1 VFLVKWHSPILN
13 TPHAVRSFYSFKS
26 GKCLCF
32 DKVRTIGENNIVI
45 KWFHY
50 QKVIHLIQIKA
61 VLYMFKNFFKSK
73 KVESDTA
80 ILQPLEG
87 EIVPLDV
94 VPDPVFSQKMIG
106 DGFAVNPTNGTVVSP
121 VDGEVIS
128 VFPTK
133 HAVSVKSADGREI
146 LIHVGLETV
155 TLNGEG
161 FTAFVSDGQR
171 VQKGQKLLE
180 ADFQSIKDKVPSI
193 ITPVIFTNL
202 AENERVVIEE
212 QGVRIT
218 K

>member
-1 VFLVKWHSPILN
+1 
-13 TPHAVRSFYSFKS
+13 
-26 GKCLCF
+26 
-32 DKVRTIGENNIVI
+32 
-45 KWFHY
+45 
-50 QKVIHLIQIKA
+50 
-61 VLYMFKNFFKSK
+61 MFKNLFKNK
-73 KVESDTA
+73 KIESETT

-106 DGFAVNPTNGTVVSP
+106 DGFAIIPTNGSVVSP

-133 HAVSVKSADGREI
+133 HAVSIKSNGGREI

-155 TLNGEG
+155 GLNGEG
-161 FTAFVSDGQR
+161 FTAFVSDGQS

-180 ADFQSIKDKVPSI
+180 ADFQAIKDKVPSI

-202 AENERVVIEE
+202 AENERVAIEE
-212 QGVRIT
+212 QRVRIT

>member
-1 VFLVKWHSPILN
+1 MFLKLLLVFK
-13 TPHAVRSFYSFKS
+13 
-26 GKCLCF
+26 
-32 DKVRTIGENNIVI
+32 
-45 KWFHY
+45 
-50 QKVIHLIQIKA
+50 KA
-61 VLYMFKNFFKSK
+61 VLFMFKNLFKSK
-73 KVESDTA
+73 KTAVDTS

-87 EIVPLDV
+87 QIVPLDV

-133 HAVSVKSADGREI
+133 HAVSVKSTDGREI

-155 TLNGEG
+155 SLNGEG
-161 FTAFVSDGQR
+161 FTSFVSDGQR

-180 ADFQSIKDKVPSI
+180 ADFDVIKEKVPSI

-202 AENERVVIEE
+202 AEDEKVVIEE
-212 QGVRIT
+212 QEVKIVN
-218 K
+218 

>member
-1 VFLVKWHSPILN
+1 
-13 TPHAVRSFYSFKS
+13 
-26 GKCLCF
+26 
-32 DKVRTIGENNIVI
+32 
-45 KWFHY
+45 
-50 QKVIHLIQIKA
+50 
-61 VLYMFKNFFKSK
+61 MFKNLFKNK
-73 KVESDTA
+73 KIESETT

-106 DGFAVNPTNGTVVSP
+106 DGFAINPTNGSVVSP

-133 HAVSVKSADGREI
+133 HAVSIKSNGGREI

-155 TLNGEG
+155 GLNGEG
-161 FTAFVSDGQR
+161 FTAFVSDGQS

-180 ADFQSIKDKVPSI
+180 ADFQAIKDKVPSI

-202 AENERVVIEE
+202 AENERVAIEE
-212 QGVRIT
+212 QRVRIT

>member
-1 VFLVKWHSPILN
+1 
-13 TPHAVRSFYSFKS
+13 
-26 GKCLCF
+26 
-32 DKVRTIGENNIVI
+32 
-45 KWFHY
+45 
-50 QKVIHLIQIKA
+50 
-61 VLYMFKNFFKSK
+61 MFKNFFKNK
-73 KVESDTA
+73 KVEIDTT

-106 DGFAVNPTNGTVVSP
+106 DGFAVNPTSGTVVSP

-133 HAVSVKSADGREI
+133 HAVSVKSTDGREI

-161 FTAFVSDGQR
+161 FTSFVSDGER
-171 VQKGQKLLE
+171 IKKGQKLLE
-180 ADFQSIKDKVPSI
+180 ADLEFIKEKVPSI

-202 AENERVVIEE
+202 PENEKVVIEE
-212 QGVRIT
+212 QEVKII

>member
-1 VFLVKWHSPILN
+1 
-13 TPHAVRSFYSFKS
+13 
-26 GKCLCF
+26 
-32 DKVRTIGENNIVI
+32 
-45 KWFHY
+45 
-50 QKVIHLIQIKA
+50 
-61 VLYMFKNFFKSK
+61 MFKNLFKNK
-73 KVESDTA
+73 KIESETT

-87 EIVPLDV
+87 GIVPLDV

-106 DGFAVNPTNGTVVSP
+106 DGFAINPTNGSVVSP

-133 HAVSVKSADGREI
+133 HAVSIKSNGGREI

-155 TLNGEG
+155 GLNGEG
-161 FTAFVSDGQR
+161 FTAFVSDGQS

-180 ADFQSIKDKVPSI
+180 ADFQAIKEKVPSI

-202 AENERVVIEE
+202 AENERVVIAE

>member
-1 VFLVKWHSPILN
+1 LYRN
-13 TPHAVRSFYSFKS
+13 FKKTVIS
-26 GKCLCF
+26 VSF
-32 DKVRTIGENNIVI
+32 DKRIKLGENNES
-45 KWFHY
+45 KERML
-50 QKVIHLIQIKA
+50 KVFKKA
-61 VLYMFKNFFKSK
+61 VLFMFKNLFKSK
-73 KVESDTA
+73 KVEVETT

-133 HAVSVKSADGREI
+133 HAVSVKSTDGREI

-161 FTAFVSDGQR
+161 FTSFVSDGQR
-171 VQKGQKLLE
+171 VHRGQKLLE
-180 ADFQSIKDKVPSI
+180 ADFEFIKEKVPSI

-202 AENERVVIEE
+202 AENEKVVIEE
-212 QGVRIT
+212 QEVKII

>member
-1 VFLVKWHSPILN
+1 
-13 TPHAVRSFYSFKS
+13 
-26 GKCLCF
+26 
-32 DKVRTIGENNIVI
+32 
-45 KWFHY
+45 
-50 QKVIHLIQIKA
+50 
-61 VLYMFKNFFKSK
+61 MFKNLFKNK
-73 KVESDTA
+73 KIESETT

-106 DGFAVNPTNGTVVSP
+106 DGFAINPTNGSVVSP

-133 HAVSVKSADGREI
+133 HAVSIKSNGGREI

-155 TLNGEG
+155 GLNGEG
-161 FTAFVSDGQR
+161 FTAFVSDGQN

-212 QGVRIT
+212 QGIRIT

>member
-1 VFLVKWHSPILN
+1 
-13 TPHAVRSFYSFKS
+13 
-26 GKCLCF
+26 
-32 DKVRTIGENNIVI
+32 
-45 KWFHY
+45 
-50 QKVIHLIQIKA
+50 
-61 VLYMFKNFFKSK
+61 MFKNFFKNK
-73 KVESDTA
+73 KIESEST

-106 DGFAVNPTNGTVVSP
+106 DGFAINPTNGSVVSP

-133 HAVSVKSADGREI
+133 HAVSIKSKGGREI

-155 TLNGEG
+155 SLNGEG
-161 FTAFVSDGQR
+161 FTAFVSDGQS

-212 QGVRIT
+212 QVVRIT

>member
-1 VFLVKWHSPILN
+1 
-13 TPHAVRSFYSFKS
+13 
-26 GKCLCF
+26 
-32 DKVRTIGENNIVI
+32 
-45 KWFHY
+45 
-50 QKVIHLIQIKA
+50 
-61 VLYMFKNFFKSK
+61 MFKNFFKGK
-73 KVESDTA
+73 KVESDTT

-106 DGFAVNPTNGTVVSP
+106 DGFAVKPTNGTVVSP

-133 HAVSVKSADGREI
+133 HAVSVKSNDGREI

-155 TLNGEG
+155 SLNGEG
-161 FTAFVSDGQR
+161 FTSFVSDGQR

-180 ADFQSIKDKVPSI
+180 ADFDVIKDKVPSI

-202 AENERVVIEE
+202 AEIEKVVIEE
-212 QGVRIT
+212 DGVKIT

>member
-1 VFLVKWHSPILN
+1 
-13 TPHAVRSFYSFKS
+13 
-26 GKCLCF
+26 
-32 DKVRTIGENNIVI
+32 
-45 KWFHY
+45 
-50 QKVIHLIQIKA
+50 
-61 VLYMFKNFFKSK
+61 MFKNLFKNK
-73 KVESDTA
+73 KIESETT

-106 DGFAVNPTNGTVVSP
+106 DGFAINPTNGSVVSP

-133 HAVSVKSADGREI
+133 HAVSIKSNGGREI

-155 TLNGEG
+155 GLNGEG
-161 FTAFVSDGQR
+161 FTAFVSDGQS

-202 AENERVVIEE
+202 AESERVVIVE
-212 QGVRIT
+212 QSVRIT

>member
-1 VFLVKWHSPILN
+1 
-13 TPHAVRSFYSFKS
+13 
-26 GKCLCF
+26 
-32 DKVRTIGENNIVI
+32 
-45 KWFHY
+45 
-50 QKVIHLIQIKA
+50 
-61 VLYMFKNFFKSK
+61 MFKNFFKSK
-73 KVESDTA
+73 KVEVDTS

-87 EIVPLDV
+87 EIIPLDV

-106 DGFAVNPTNGTVVSP
+106 DGFAVNPTNGTVVAP

-155 TLNGEG
+155 SLNGEG
-161 FTAFVSDGQR
+161 FTSFVSDGQR

-180 ADFQSIKDKVPSI
+180 ADFDSIKEKVPSI

-202 AENERVVIEE
+202 AEDEKVVIEE
-212 QGVRIT
+212 QEI
-218 K
+218 KIIKK

>member
-1 VFLVKWHSPILN
+1 
-13 TPHAVRSFYSFKS
+13 
-26 GKCLCF
+26 
-32 DKVRTIGENNIVI
+32 
-45 KWFHY
+45 
-50 QKVIHLIQIKA
+50 
-61 VLYMFKNFFKSK
+61 MFKNLFKSK
-73 KVESDTA
+73 KVEVETT

-133 HAVSVKSADGREI
+133 HAVSVKSTDGREI

-155 TLNGEG
+155 SLNGEG
-161 FTAFVSDGQR
+161 FTSFVSDGER
-171 VQKGQKLLE
+171 VKKGQKLLE
-180 ADFQSIKDKVPSI
+180 ADFNVIKEKVPSI

-202 AENERVVIEE
+202 AEDEKVVIEE
-212 QGVRIT
+212 QEVKIV

>member
-1 VFLVKWHSPILN
+1 
-13 TPHAVRSFYSFKS
+13 
-26 GKCLCF
+26 
-32 DKVRTIGENNIVI
+32 
-45 KWFHY
+45 
-50 QKVIHLIQIKA
+50 
-61 VLYMFKNFFKSK
+61 MFKNLFKNK
-73 KVESDTA
+73 KIESETT

-106 DGFAVNPTNGTVVSP
+106 DGFAINPTNGSVVSP

-133 HAVSVKSADGREI
+133 HAVSIKSNGGREI

-155 TLNGEG
+155 GLNGEG
-161 FTAFVSDGQR
+161 FTAFVSDGQS

-212 QGVRIT
+212 HGVRIT

>member
-1 VFLVKWHSPILN
+1 
-13 TPHAVRSFYSFKS
+13 
-26 GKCLCF
+26 
-32 DKVRTIGENNIVI
+32 
-45 KWFHY
+45 
-50 QKVIHLIQIKA
+50 
-61 VLYMFKNFFKSK
+61 MFKNLFKSK
-73 KVESDTA
+73 KAEVDTS

-87 EIVPLDV
+87 EIVSLDV

-106 DGFAVNPTNGTVVSP
+106 DGFAVNPTNGTVVAP

-133 HAVSVKSADGREI
+133 HAVSIKSTDGREI

-155 TLNGEG
+155 SLNGEG
-161 FTAFVSDGQR
+161 FTSFVSDGQR

-180 ADFQSIKDKVPSI
+180 ADFELIKEKVPSI

-202 AENERVVIEE
+202 AEDEKVVIEGQE
-212 QGVRIT
+212 VKII

>member
-1 VFLVKWHSPILN
+1 
-13 TPHAVRSFYSFKS
+13 
-26 GKCLCF
+26 
-32 DKVRTIGENNIVI
+32 
-45 KWFHY
+45 
-50 QKVIHLIQIKA
+50 
-61 VLYMFKNFFKSK
+61 MFKNLFKSK
-73 KVESDTA
+73 KAEVDTS

-106 DGFAVNPTNGTVVSP
+106 DGFAVNPTNGTVVAP

-133 HAVSVKSADGREI
+133 HAVSIKSSDGREI

-155 TLNGEG
+155 SLNGEG
-161 FTAFVSDGQR
+161 FTSFVSDGQR

-180 ADFQSIKDKVPSI
+180 ADFELIKEKVPSI

-202 AENERVVIEE
+202 AEDEKVVIEGQE
-212 QGVRIT
+212 VKII

>member
-1 VFLVKWHSPILN
+1 LYRN
-13 TPHAVRSFYSFKS
+13 FKKTVIS
-26 GKCLCF
+26 VSF
-32 DKVRTIGENNIVI
+32 DKRIKLGENNES
-45 KWFHY
+45 KERML
-50 QKVIHLIQIKA
+50 KVFKKA
-61 VLYMFKNFFKSK
+61 VLFMFKNLFKSK
-73 KVESDTA
+73 KVEVETT

-133 HAVSVKSADGREI
+133 HAVSIKSKGGREI

-155 TLNGEG
+155 SLNGEG
-161 FTAFVSDGQR
+161 FTAFVSDGQS
-171 VQKGQKLLE
+171 VQTGQKLLE

-202 AENERVVIEE
+202 AENERVVIGEN
-212 QGVRIT
+212 GVSI
-218 K
+218 KK

>member
-1 VFLVKWHSPILN
+1 
-13 TPHAVRSFYSFKS
+13 
-26 GKCLCF
+26 
-32 DKVRTIGENNIVI
+32 
-45 KWFHY
+45 
-50 QKVIHLIQIKA
+50 
-61 VLYMFKNFFKSK
+61 MFKNFFKNK
-73 KVESDTA
+73 KIESEST

-106 DGFAVNPTNGTVVSP
+106 DGFAINPTNGSVVSP

-133 HAVSVKSADGREI
+133 HAVSIKSKGGREI

-155 TLNGEG
+155 SLNGEG
-161 FTAFVSDGQR
+161 FTAFVSDGQS
-171 VQKGQKLLE
+171 VQTGQKLLE

-212 QGVRIT
+212 QVVRIT

>member
-1 VFLVKWHSPILN
+1 
-13 TPHAVRSFYSFKS
+13 
-26 GKCLCF
+26 
-32 DKVRTIGENNIVI
+32 
-45 KWFHY
+45 
-50 QKVIHLIQIKA
+50 
-61 VLYMFKNFFKSK
+61 MFKNLFKNK
-73 KVESDTA
+73 KIESETT

-106 DGFAVNPTNGTVVSP
+106 DGFAIIPTNGSVVSP

-133 HAVSVKSADGREI
+133 HAVSIKSNGGREI

-155 TLNGEG
+155 GLNGEG
-161 FTAFVSDGQR
+161 FTAFVSDGQN

-180 ADFQSIKDKVPSI
+180 ADFQFIKDKVPSI

-202 AENERVVIEE
+202 AESERVVIEE
-212 QGVRIT
+212 QGIRIT

>member
-1 VFLVKWHSPILN
+1 
-13 TPHAVRSFYSFKS
+13 
-26 GKCLCF
+26 
-32 DKVRTIGENNIVI
+32 
-45 KWFHY
+45 
-50 QKVIHLIQIKA
+50 
-61 VLYMFKNFFKSK
+61 MFKNLFKGK
-73 KVESDTA
+73 KAEDDPT

-87 EIVPLDV
+87 EIVPLEE

-106 DGFAVNPTNGTVVSP
+106 DGFAVKPTNGSVISP

-133 HAVSVKSADGREI
+133 HAVSVKSTGGREI

-155 TLNGEG
+155 SLNGEG
-161 FTAFVSDGQR
+161 FTSFVSDGQR

-180 ADFQSIKDKVPSI
+180 ADFDFIKEKVPSI

-202 AENERVVIEE
+202 AENERVVIEDQE
-212 QGVRIT
+212 VKIS

>member
-1 VFLVKWHSPILN
+1 MVSLPISY
-13 TPHAVRSFYSFKS
+13 PFISK
-26 GKCLCF
+26 
-32 DKVRTIGENNIVI
+32 
-45 KWFHY
+45 
-50 QKVIHLIQIKA
+50 KA
-61 VLYMFKNFFKSK
+61 VLYMFKNLFKSK
-73 KVESDTA
+73 KVESDNT

-180 ADFQSIKDKVPSI
+180 ADFQAIKEKVPSI

-212 QGVRIT
+212 HGVRIT

>member
-1 VFLVKWHSPILN
+1 
-13 TPHAVRSFYSFKS
+13 
-26 GKCLCF
+26 
-32 DKVRTIGENNIVI
+32 
-45 KWFHY
+45 
-50 QKVIHLIQIKA
+50 
-61 VLYMFKNFFKSK
+61 MFKNLFKSK
-73 KVESDTA
+73 KVEVETT

-133 HAVSVKSADGREI
+133 HAVSVKSTDGREI

-161 FTAFVSDGQR
+161 FTSFVSDGQR
-171 VQKGQKLLE
+171 VQRGQKLLE
-180 ADFQSIKDKVPSI
+180 ADFEFIKEKVPSI

-202 AENERVVIEE
+202 AENEKVVIEE
-212 QGVRIT
+212 QEVKII

>member
-1 VFLVKWHSPILN
+1 
-13 TPHAVRSFYSFKS
+13 
-26 GKCLCF
+26 
-32 DKVRTIGENNIVI
+32 
-45 KWFHY
+45 
-50 QKVIHLIQIKA
+50 
-61 VLYMFKNFFKSK
+61 MFKNLFKNK
-73 KVESDTA
+73 NVEVDSS

-87 EIVPLDV
+87 EVVPLDV

-133 HAVSVKSADGREI
+133 HAVSVKSTDGREI

-155 TLNGEG
+155 SLNGEG
-161 FTAFVSDGQR
+161 FTSFVSDGER

-180 ADFQSIKDKVPSI
+180 ADFELIKEKVPST

-202 AENERVVIEE
+202 AEDEKVVIEGQE
-212 QGVRIT
+212 VKII

>member
-1 VFLVKWHSPILN
+1 
-13 TPHAVRSFYSFKS
+13 
-26 GKCLCF
+26 
-32 DKVRTIGENNIVI
+32 
-45 KWFHY
+45 
-50 QKVIHLIQIKA
+50 
-61 VLYMFKNFFKSK
+61 MFKNFFKNK
-73 KVESDTA
+73 KVEIDTT
-80 ILQPLEG
+80 ISQPLEG

-106 DGFAVNPTNGTVVSP
+106 DGFAINPTSGTVVSP

-133 HAVSVKSADGREI
+133 HAVSLKSTDGREI

-161 FTAFVSDGQR
+161 FTSFVSDGER
-171 VQKGQKLLE
+171 VKKGQKLLE
-180 ADFQSIKDKVPSI
+180 ADLEFIKERVPSI

-202 AENERVVIEE
+202 TENEKVVIEAE
-212 QGVRIT
+212 GVKII

>member
-1 VFLVKWHSPILN
+1 
-13 TPHAVRSFYSFKS
+13 
-26 GKCLCF
+26 
-32 DKVRTIGENNIVI
+32 
-45 KWFHY
+45 
-50 QKVIHLIQIKA
+50 
-61 VLYMFKNFFKSK
+61 MFKNFFKNK
-73 KVESDTA
+73 KIESEST

-106 DGFAVNPTNGTVVSP
+106 DGFAINPTNGSVVSP

-133 HAVSVKSADGREI
+133 HAVSIKSKGGREI

-155 TLNGEG
+155 SLNGEG
-161 FTAFVSDGQR
+161 FTAFVKDGQV

-202 AENERVVIEE
+202 AENERVVIGEN
-212 QGVRIT
+212 GVSI
-218 K
+218 KK

>member
-1 VFLVKWHSPILN
+1 MSAQSSR
-13 TPHAVRSFYSFKS
+13 AVIFVTVSKCNVNYRENFKKSVLS
-26 GKCLCF
+26 GCF
-32 DKVRTIGENNIVI
+32 DKGIKLGENNEVNNLCSKGGII
-45 KWFHY
+45 
-50 QKVIHLIQIKA
+50 
-61 VLYMFKNFFKSK
+61 MFKNLFKGK
-73 KVESDTA
+73 KQEVDTT
-80 ILQPLEG
+80 IMQPLEG

-133 HAVSVKSADGREI
+133 HAVSVKSTDGREI

-155 TLNGEG
+155 SLNGEG
-161 FTAFVSDGQR
+161 FTSFVSDGQR
-171 VQKGQKLLE
+171 VKKGQKLLE
-180 ADFQSIKDKVPSI
+180 ADFQTIKDKVPSI

-202 AENERVVIEE
+202 AENEKVVLNE
-212 QGVRIT
+212 QEVKII